1 MKTEK
6 NLKQDALV
14 VGIIISLIG
23 LMLLIVIA
31 ENKEKYVYYNVPTYT
46 TVYEIVYPDTT
57 YRYTAVHHSPS
68 RLSSHKGSNFL
79 YSKHHYRDPF
89 FDRERPDY
97 WVDEWNNSEL
107 SVETTAPIRLVSET
121 VTYKQVKYRK
131 YIHNTTKAVNEYEK
145 VNAQQ

>member
-1 MKTEK
+1 MKTDK
-6 NLKQDALV
+6 NSKQNDLFCGMAV
-14 VGIIISLIG
+14 LIG
-23 LMLLIVIA
+23 GILVFLLGLLAMPNNDNA
-31 ENKEKYVYYNVPTYT
+31 ENKDDENKKYVYYDVPTYKT
-46 TVYEIVYPDTT
+46 IYEIVYPDTT

-107 SVETTAPIRLVSET
+107 SVETTAPIRIVSET
-121 VTYKQVKYRK
+121 VTHKKVKYVRK
-131 YIHNTTKAVNEYEK
+131 
-145 VNAQQ
+145 

>member
-1 MKTEK
+1 MKTDK

-23 LMLLIVIA
+23 LMLLIVNA
-31 ENKEKYVYYNVPTYT
+31 ENKDDENKKCVYYNVPTYT

-107 SVETTAPIRLVSET
+107 NVETTAPIRIVSET
-121 VTYKQVKYRK
+121 VTYKKVKYRK
-131 YIHNTTKAVNEYEK
+131 
-145 VNAQQ
+145 

>member
-1 MKTEK
+1 MKTDK
-6 NLKQDALV
+6 NSKQDVLV

-23 LMLLIVIA
+23 LMLILPIVNA
-31 ENKEKYVYYNVPTYT
+31 EDKDDENKKYVYYNVPTYT

-107 SVETTAPIRLVSET
+107 NVETTAPIRIVSET
-121 VTYKQVKYRK
+121 VTYKKVKYVRK
-131 YIHNTTKAVNEYEK
+131 
-145 VNAQQ
+145 

>member
-1 MKTEK
+1 MNMKTDK

-23 LMLLIVIA
+23 LMLILPIVNA

-79 YSKHHYRDPF
+79 YSEHHYRDPF
-89 FDRERPDY
+89 FDRDRPDY

-107 SVETTAPIRLVSET
+107 SVETTAPIRIVSET
-121 VTYKQVKYRK
+121 VTYKKVKYVK
-131 YIHNTTKAVNEYEK
+131 
-145 VNAQQ
+145 

>member
-1 MKTEK
+1 MKTDK
-6 NLKQDALV
+6 NSKQDVLV

-23 LMLLIVIA
+23 LMLILPIVNA
-31 ENKEKYVYYNVPTYT
+31 ENKDDENKKYVYYNVPTYT

-97 WVDEWNNSEL
+97 WVDEWNSSEL
-107 SVETTAPIRLVSET
+107 NVETTAPIRIVSET
-121 VTYKQVKYRK
+121 VTHKKVKYVRK
-131 YIHNTTKAVNEYEK
+131 
-145 VNAQQ
+145 

>member
-1 MKTEK
+1 MNMKTDK

-23 LMLLIVIA
+23 LMLLIVNA
-31 ENKEKYVYYNVPTYT
+31 ENKEKCVYYNVPTYT

-107 SVETTAPIRLVSET
+107 SVETTAPIRIVSET
-121 VTYKQVKYRK
+121 VTYKKVKYVK
-131 YIHNTTKAVNEYEK
+131 
-145 VNAQQ
+145 

>member
-1 MKTEK
+1 MKTDK

-23 LMLLIVIA
+23 LMLILPIVNA
-31 ENKEKYVYYNVPTYT
+31 EDKDDENKKCVYYNVPTYT
-46 TVYEIVYPDTT
+46 TVYDIVYPDTT

-107 SVETTAPIRLVSET
+107 NVETTAPIRIVSET
-121 VTYKQVKYRK
+121 VTHKKVKYK
-131 YIHNTTKAVNEYEK
+131 K
-145 VNAQQ
+145 